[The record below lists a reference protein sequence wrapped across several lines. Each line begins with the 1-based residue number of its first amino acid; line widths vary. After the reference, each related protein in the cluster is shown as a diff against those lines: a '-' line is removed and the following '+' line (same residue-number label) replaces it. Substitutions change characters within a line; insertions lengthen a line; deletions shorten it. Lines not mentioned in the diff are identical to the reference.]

1 MEITYSLDDFTVKVN
16 LCGELDHHTAKN
28 TIMELDRI
36 IDLYIPHEL
45 ILDLRGVTFM
55 DSSGIAVLVGAYRKQ
70 NSGDCTLKVI
80 NTMPQ
85 PTKLLKAAGLTR
97 FIHIE
102 QTVKKENTYENY

>member
-16 LCGELDHHTAKN
+16 LCGELDHHTAKR
-28 TIMELDRI
+28 TISELDRI
-36 IDLYIPHEL
+36 IDLYIPKDL

-70 NSGDCTLKVI
+70 KNGDCSMRVI

-85 PTKLLKAAGLTR
+85 PAKLLKAAGLNR

-102 QTVKKENTYENY
+102 EMVAKESTYENH